1 MVSSARFFA
10 LERHATA
17 AGGFAHRS
25 QPCSSTGCGRPRG
38 PDGFLWAKVR
48 YSGKFDEFV
57 VALLTQGKPGPRGRW
72 ARATVAEMAEEPNG
86 AQDHAEPARGS
97 ESHSKRLVI

>member
-25 QPCSSTGCGRPRG
+25 QPVPRHVAAALAERTV
-38 PDGFLWAKVR
+38 FLWAKVR
-48 YSGKFDEFV
+48 YSGKFGEFV
-57 VALLTQGKPGPRGRW
+57 VPY
-72 ARATVAEMAEEPNG
+72 
-86 AQDHAEPARGS
+86 
-97 ESHSKRLVI
+97 